1 MKTRNIIIWILLLIT
16 LDQAIKILIH
26 NLFRDIHFEIIPSLF
41 EFKPTFNTRHSWV
54 NTLLN
59 KNLGINIGLL
69 PHILLYLLIG
79 ILLPLYF
86 SYFRSKIPFD
96 KKLIGIA
103 IVFIVAAI
111 ICALSGNI
119 IWKNGTLDYIYLKPL
134 FIFDLK
140 DMYVDFGI
148 VAFLFYAIKNRV
160 QLEKTLKGVSV
171 KDVFLDTKN
180 RLKEIK

>member
-1 MKTRNIIIWILLLIT
+1 M
-16 LDQAIKILIH
+16 
-26 NLFRDIHFEIIPSLF
+26 
-41 EFKPTFNTRHSWV
+41 
-54 NTLLN
+54 
-59 KNLGINIGLL
+59 
-69 PHILLYLLIG
+69 
-79 ILLPLYF
+79 
-86 SYFRSKIPFD
+86 
-96 KKLIGIA
+96 
-103 IVFIVAAI
+103 FIVAAI

-171 KDVFLDTKN
+171 KDVYLDTKN